1 MTISIERMEKALVYL
16 AETDELA
23 ATLKADTERSEYKAR
38 AIKDAVFR
46 RLSDGGV
53 ADRQALA
60 GSSEEYAAAMEA
72 YFVALARSEHVRNKR
87 STESVVIE
95 VWRTL
100 ESSRRKGT
108 IT

>member
-1 MTISIERMEKALVYL
+1 MTVSIDRMEKALVYL

-23 ATLKADTERSEYKAR
+23 ATLKADTERAEYKAR
-38 AIKDAVFR
+38 AIRDAVFR

-60 GSSEEYAAAMEA
+60 GSSEEYGAAMEA

-87 STESVVIE
+87 STESIIVE
-95 VWRTL
+95 VWRSVN
-100 ESSRRKGT
+100 SSRNRGNL
-108 IT
+108 